1 MWLPLTQVHLSEDN
15 VMVCRGW
22 GHVVPANPCYRQEE
36 GKCMAGMLSTH
47 CHQQPP
53 QQTSSSHS
61 LLRSLNLASTFIW
74 AATIHISARACNETS
89 PPCLGYTTVYSPFA
103 FLITLA
109 SICVS
114 ILVSHSNPE
123 ASHDRIQLHYSFL
136 SDSISKAQLKMLTF
150 PITYSNHSP
159 KM

>member
-1 MWLPLTQVHLSEDN
+1 MKPSTMPATQ
-15 VMVCRGW
+15 
-22 GHVVPANPCYRQEE
+22 Q
-36 GKCMAGMLSTH
+36 ST
-47 CHQQPP
+47 P
-53 QQTSSSHS
+53 
-61 LLRSLNLASTFIW
+61 I
-74 AATIHISARACNETS
+74 
-89 PPCLGYTTVYSPFA
+89 CL
-103 FLITLA
+103 LITLA

-123 ASHDRIQLHYSFL
+123 ASRDRIQLHYSFL